1 VSPSLLALK
10 PHRATSQANQ
20 QGWTIRTRIRFRVD
34 NDGGQGAGVLCPPL
48 AFSEIAGIPAPSSRV
63 TLFPALLAPR
73 HLIFSALDGALVDP
87 RTGSSTDAEETLS
100 ELEHLKIPLV
110 LMSPR
115 TRAEIE
121 PVRRQL
127 GHNHPFVT
135 ENGGGIFFPDGY
147 MNVKIPGAVR
157 NARYLCIAQG
167 RPYEEVCA
175 ALDEIA
181 EQCGVGV
188 AGFHHMNLRE
198 IADNTGLRPRDA
210 ELARSREYDEPFY
223 FTSADEAGIARFVES
238 AREKGFQ
245 ARPGGMFWH
254 FSSGCDP
261 ARAVRTLT
269 QLFREAAHIK
279 LRTVGVG
286 ADSEDIEWLQAVDQA
301 VLLPGKHAEIGPSR
315 ASQSKTIVPGN
326 APGPAGWSETI
337 LNIIS

>member
-1 VSPSLLALK
+1 MRV
-10 PHRATSQANQ
+10 
-20 QGWTIRTRIRFRVD
+20 RID

-48 AFSEIAGIPAPSSRV
+48 AFSEIARILAACSRV

-73 HLIFSALDGALVDP
+73 HLVFSAIEGALLDP
-87 RTGSSTDAEETLS
+87 RTGSSAAAEEVLS
-100 ELEHLKIPLV
+100 ELDHLKIPLV
-110 LMSPR
+110 LVSPH
-115 TRAEIE
+115 TRAEVD
-121 PVRRQL
+121 PVRRNL
-127 GHNHPFVT
+127 GHSHPFIT

-157 NARYLCIAQG
+157 NSRYLCIAQG

-181 EQCGVGV
+181 EECGVGV

-198 IADNTGLRPRDA
+198 IADNTGLPQRGA
-210 ELARSREYDEPFY
+210 ELARSREYEELFY
-223 FTSADEAGIARFVES
+223 FTSADEPGIARFVEA
-238 AREKGFQ
+238 ARQKGFS

-269 QLFREAAHIK
+269 ELFREAAHIK
-279 LRTVGVG
+279 LRTVGIG
-286 ADSEDIEWLQAVDQA
+286 AGPDDVEWLQAVDQA
-301 VLLPGKHAEIGPSR
+301 FLLPGKHAGPEGPN
-315 ASQSKTIVPGN
+315 AAQTKNIIPGS
-326 APGPAGWSETI
+326 APGPAGWSEII